1 MKKVKL
7 VVFIIILLVLIFD
20 TNLCFAQDELKV
32 GRRRITTLRFT
43 TTEPKVK
50 WKIEDS
56 SIAEI
61 ISTGHMGITIGSYF
75 KGEQYAKVIGIK
87 TGTTIIKAYN
97 ESGKLLQQGTLIVEE
112 IKTDIS
118 KCEIPY
124 IKDQEFTG
132 DKIEP
137 YIEITGENGIKL
149 EQNIDYNLSYENNI
163 EEGTAKVII
172 TGIDTYTGKVERTFN
187 IKVTQQPEPEEP
199 EPEEPEP
206 ENPEPEEPE
215 PENPEP
221 ENPEELEKPNDNII
235 DNTNTTMSNTSQN
248 NTNINTSNE
257 NLYNENTSKNNISN
271 SKVNNSKDN
280 TIAPTILPKARFIK
294 YYCNTNNI
302 CTNIKYNFL

>member
-7 VVFIIILLVLIFD
+7 VVFIIILLALIFD
-20 TNLCFAQDELKV
+20 TNLCFAQNELKV
-32 GRRRITTLRFT
+32 GRRRITTISFE

-50 WKIEDS
+50 WEIEDS

-61 ISTGHMGITIGSYF
+61 ISIGNSGITVGSYF
-75 KGEQYAKVIGIK
+75 KGSQYAKVRGIK

-124 IKDQEFTG
+124 ITDQEFTG

-187 IKVTQQPEPEEP
+187 IKVTQQPE
-199 EPEEPEP
+199 EPEEPE
-206 ENPEPEEPE
+206 
-215 PENPEP
+215 EP
-221 ENPEELEKPNDNII
+221 ENPEEPEKPNDNII
-235 DNTNTTMSNTSQN
+235 DNTNTTMNNTNQN
-248 NTNINTSNE
+248 NANINTSNE
-257 NLYNENTSKNNISN
+257 NLYNENTIKNNISN
-271 SKVNNSKDN
+271 SIVNNSKDK
-280 TIAPTILPKARFIK
+280 TIAPTKLPKARFNK
-294 YYCNTNNI
+294 YYNTNNNI

>member
-7 VVFIIILLVLIFD
+7 VVFIIILLALIFD
-20 TNLCFAQDELKV
+20 TNLCFAQNELKV
-32 GRRRITTLRFT
+32 GRRRITTISFE

-50 WKIEDS
+50 WEIEDS

-61 ISTGHMGITIGSYF
+61 ISIGNSGITVGSYF
-75 KGEQYAKVIGIK
+75 KGSQYAKVRGIK

-124 IKDQEFTG
+124 ITDQEFTG

-187 IKVTQQPEPEEP
+187 IKATQQPEPEEP
-199 EPEEPEP
+199 E
-206 ENPEPEEPE
+206 
-215 PENPEP
+215 EP
-221 ENPEELEKPNDNII
+221 ENPEEPEKPNDNII
-235 DNTNTTMSNTSQN
+235 DNTNTTMNNTNQN
-248 NTNINTSNE
+248 NANINTSNE
-257 NLYNENTSKNNISN
+257 NLYNENASKNNISN
-271 SKVNNSKDN
+271 SKVNNSKDK
-280 TIAPTILPKARFIK
+280 TIAPTKLPKARFIK
-294 YYCNTNNI
+294 YHNTTNNI
-302 CTNIKYNFL
+302 CINIKYNFL

>member
-7 VVFIIILLVLIFD
+7 VVFIIILLALIFD
-20 TNLCFAQDELKV
+20 TNLCFAQNELKV
-32 GRRRITTLRFT
+32 GRRRITTISFE

-50 WKIEDS
+50 WEIEDS

-61 ISTGHMGITIGSYF
+61 ISIGNSGITVGSYF
-75 KGEQYAKVIGIK
+75 KGSQYAKVRGIK

-124 IKDQEFTG
+124 ITDQEFTG

-187 IKVTQQPEPEEP
+187 IKATQQPEPEEP
-199 EPEEPEP
+199 E
-206 ENPEPEEPE
+206 
-215 PENPEP
+215 EP
-221 ENPEELEKPNDNII
+221 ENPEEPEKPNDNII
-235 DNTNTTMSNTSQN
+235 DNTNTTMNNTNQN
-248 NTNINTSNE
+248 NANINTSNE

-271 SKVNNSKDN
+271 SKVNNSKDK
-280 TIAPTILPKARFIK
+280 TIAPTKLPKARFNK
-294 YYCNTNNI
+294 YYNTNNNI
-302 CTNIKYNFL
+302 CINIKYNFL

>member
-7 VVFIIILLVLIFD
+7 VVFIIILVALIFD
-20 TNLCFAQDELKV
+20 TNLCFAQNEFKV
-32 GRRRITTLRFT
+32 GRRRITTLAFE

-50 WKIEDS
+50 WEIEDS

-61 ISTGHMGITIGSYF
+61 ISIGNSGITVGSYF
-75 KGEQYAKVIGIK
+75 KGSQYAEFRGIK

-97 ESGKLLQQGTLIVEE
+97 ESGKLLQQATLIVEE

-124 IKDQEFTG
+124 ITDQEFTG

-187 IKVTQQPEPEEP
+187 IKVTQQPE
-199 EPEEPEP
+199 EPEEPEQP
-206 ENPEPEEPE
+206 EEPEEPE
-215 PENPEP
+215 E
-221 ENPEELEKPNDNII
+221 PNDNII
-235 DNTNTTMSNTSQN
+235 DNTNTTMNNTNQN
-248 NTNINTSNE
+248 NANINTSNE
-257 NLYNENTSKNNISN
+257 NIYNENTSKNNISN
-271 SKVNNSKDN
+271 SIVNNSKDK
-280 TIAPTILPKARFIK
+280 TVAPTKLPKARFNK
-294 YYCNTNNI
+294 YYNTNNNI
-302 CTNIKYNFL
+302 CINIKYNFL

>member
-7 VVFIIILLVLIFD
+7 VVFIIILVALIFD
-20 TNLCFAQDELKV
+20 TNLCFAQNEFKV
-32 GRRRITTLRFT
+32 GRRRITTISFE
-43 TTEPKVK
+43 TTEPKKVK
-50 WKIEDS
+50 WEIEDS

-61 ISTGHMGITIGSYF
+61 ISIGNSGITVGSYF
-75 KGEQYAKVIGIK
+75 KGSQYAKVRGIK
-87 TGTTIIKAYN
+87 TGTTIIKVYN

-124 IKDQEFTG
+124 ITDQEFTG

-187 IKVTQQPEPEEP
+187 IKVTQQPE
-199 EPEEPEP
+199 
-206 ENPEPEEPE
+206 
-215 PENPEP
+215 EP
-221 ENPEELEKPNDNII
+221 ENPEEPEKPENPEEPEKPENPEEPEKPNDNII
-235 DNTNTTMSNTSQN
+235 DNTNTTMNNTNQN
-248 NTNINTSNE
+248 NANINTSNE

-271 SKVNNSKDN
+271 SIVNNSKDK
-280 TIAPTILPKARFIK
+280 TVAPTKLPKARIIK
-294 YYCNTNNI
+294 YHNTTNNI
-302 CTNIKYNFL
+302 CINIKYNFL

>member
-7 VVFIIILLVLIFD
+7 VVFIIILLALIFD
-20 TNLCFAQDELKV
+20 TNLCFAQNELKV

-50 WKIEDS
+50 WEIEDS

-199 EPEEPEP
+199 EPE
-206 ENPEPEEPE
+206 NPEPEEPE
-215 PENPEP
+215 EP
-221 ENPEELEKPNDNII
+221 ENPEEPEKPNDNII
-235 DNTNTTMSNTSQN
+235 DNTNTTMNNTNQN
-248 NTNINTSNE
+248 NANINTSNE
-257 NLYNENTSKNNISN
+257 NLYNENASKNNISN
-271 SKVNNSKDN
+271 SKVNNSKDK
-280 TIAPTILPKARFIK
+280 TIAPTKLPKARFIK
-294 YYCNTNNI
+294 YHNTTNNI
-302 CTNIKYNFL
+302 CINIKYNFL

>member
-7 VVFIIILLVLIFD
+7 VVFIIILLALIFD
-20 TNLCFAQDELKV
+20 TNLCFAQNELKV
-32 GRRRITTLRFT
+32 GRRRITTISFE

-50 WKIEDS
+50 WEIEDS

-61 ISTGHMGITIGSYF
+61 ISIGNSGITVGSYF
-75 KGEQYAKVIGIK
+75 KGSQYAKVRGIK

-124 IKDQEFTG
+124 ITDQEFTG

-187 IKVTQQPEPEEP
+187 IKVTQQPEEP
-199 EPEEPEP
+199 E
-206 ENPEPEEPE
+206 
-215 PENPEP
+215 EP
-221 ENPEELEKPNDNII
+221 ENPEEPEKPNDNII
-235 DNTNTTMSNTSQN
+235 DNTNTTMNNTNQN
-248 NTNINTSNE
+248 NANINTSNE
-257 NLYNENTSKNNISN
+257 NLYNENTIKNNISN
-271 SKVNNSKDN
+271 SIVNNSKDK
-280 TIAPTILPKARFIK
+280 TIAPTKLPKARFNK
-294 YYCNTNNI
+294 YYNTNNNI

>member
-7 VVFIIILLVLIFD
+7 VVFIIILLALIFD
-20 TNLCFAQDELKV
+20 TNLCFAQNELKV
-32 GRRRITTLRFT
+32 GRRRITTISFE

-50 WKIEDS
+50 WEIEDS

-61 ISTGHMGITIGSYF
+61 ISIGNSGITVGSYF
-75 KGEQYAKVIGIK
+75 KGSQYAKVRGIK

-124 IKDQEFTG
+124 ITDQEFTG

-172 TGIDTYTGKVERTFN
+172 TGIDTYTGKVERTFD
-187 IKVTQQPEPEEP
+187 IKATQQPEPEEP
-199 EPEEPEP
+199 E
-206 ENPEPEEPE
+206 
-215 PENPEP
+215 EP
-221 ENPEELEKPNDNII
+221 ENPEEPEKPNDNII
-235 DNTNTTMSNTSQN
+235 DNTNTTMNNTNQN
-248 NTNINTSNE
+248 NANINTSNE

-271 SKVNNSKDN
+271 SKVNNSKDK
-280 TIAPTILPKARFIK
+280 TIAPTKLPKARFNK
-294 YYCNTNNI
+294 YYNTNNNI
-302 CTNIKYNFL
+302 CINIKYNFL

>member
-7 VVFIIILLVLIFD
+7 VVFIIILVALIFD
-20 TNLCFAQDELKV
+20 TNLCFAQNEFKV

-50 WKIEDS
+50 WEIEDS

-124 IKDQEFTG
+124 ITDQEFTG

-199 EPEEPEP
+199 EPE
-206 ENPEPEEPE
+206 NPEPEEPE
-215 PENPEP
+215 EP
-221 ENPEELEKPNDNII
+221 ENPEEPEKPNDNII
-235 DNTNTTMSNTSQN
+235 DNTNTTMNNTNQN
-248 NTNINTSNE
+248 NANINTSNE

-271 SKVNNSKDN
+271 SKVNNSKDK
-280 TIAPTILPKARFIK
+280 TIAPTKLPKARFIK
-294 YYCNTNNI
+294 YHNTTNNI
-302 CTNIKYNFL
+302 CINIKYNFL

>member
-7 VVFIIILLVLIFD
+7 VVFIIILLALIFD
-20 TNLCFAQDELKV
+20 TNLCFAQNELKV
-32 GRRRITTLRFT
+32 GRRRITTISFE

-50 WKIEDS
+50 WEIEDS

-61 ISTGHMGITIGSYF
+61 ISIGNSGITVGSYF
-75 KGEQYAKVIGIK
+75 KGSQYAKVRGIK

-124 IKDQEFTG
+124 ITDQEFTG

-187 IKVTQQPEPEEP
+187 IKATQQPEPEEP
-199 EPEEPEP
+199 E
-206 ENPEPEEPE
+206 
-215 PENPEP
+215 EP
-221 ENPEELEKPNDNII
+221 ENPEEPEKPNDNII
-235 DNTNTTMSNTSQN
+235 DNTNTTMNNTNQN
-248 NTNINTSNE
+248 NANINTSNE

-271 SKVNNSKDN
+271 SKVNNSKDK
-280 TIAPTILPKARFIK
+280 TIAPTKLPKARFIK
-294 YYCNTNNI
+294 YHNTTNNI
-302 CTNIKYNFL
+302 CINIKYNFL

>member
-7 VVFIIILLVLIFD
+7 VVFIIILLALIFD
-20 TNLCFAQDELKV
+20 TNLCFAQNELKV
-32 GRRRITTLRFT
+32 GRRRITTISFE

-50 WKIEDS
+50 WEIEDS

-61 ISTGHMGITIGSYF
+61 ISIGNSGITVGSYF
-75 KGEQYAKVIGIK
+75 KGSQYAKVRGIK

-124 IKDQEFTG
+124 ITDQEFTG

-149 EQNIDYNLSYENNI
+149 EQNIDYNFSYENNI

-187 IKVTQQPEPEEP
+187 IKATQQPEPEEP
-199 EPEEPEP
+199 E
-206 ENPEPEEPE
+206 
-215 PENPEP
+215 EP
-221 ENPEELEKPNDNII
+221 ENPEEPEKPNDNII
-235 DNTNTTMSNTSQN
+235 DNTNTTMNNTNQN
-248 NTNINTSNE
+248 NANINTSNE

-271 SKVNNSKDN
+271 SKVNNSKDK
-280 TIAPTILPKARFIK
+280 TIAPTKLPKARFIK
-294 YYCNTNNI
+294 YHNTTNNI
-302 CTNIKYNFL
+302 CINIKYNFL

>member
-7 VVFIIILLVLIFD
+7 VVFIIILLALIFD
-20 TNLCFAQDELKV
+20 TNLCFAQNELKV
-32 GRRRITTLRFT
+32 GRRRITTISFE

-50 WKIEDS
+50 WEIEDS

-61 ISTGHMGITIGSYF
+61 ISIGNSGITVGSYF
-75 KGEQYAKVIGIK
+75 KGSQYAKVRGIK

-124 IKDQEFTG
+124 ITDQEFTG

-187 IKVTQQPEPEEP
+187 IKVTQQPEEP
-199 EPEEPEP
+199 E
-206 ENPEPEEPE
+206 
-215 PENPEP
+215 EP
-221 ENPEELEKPNDNII
+221 ENPEEPEKPNDNII
-235 DNTNTTMSNTSQN
+235 DNTNTTMNNTNQN
-248 NTNINTSNE
+248 NANINTSNE

-271 SKVNNSKDN
+271 SKVNNSKDK
-280 TIAPTILPKARFIK
+280 TIAPTKLPKARFNK
-294 YYCNTNNI
+294 YYNTNNNI
-302 CTNIKYNFL
+302 CINIKYNFL

>member
-7 VVFIIILLVLIFD
+7 VVFIIILLALIFD
-20 TNLCFAQDELKV
+20 TNLCFAQNELKV
-32 GRRRITTLRFT
+32 GRRRITTISFE

-50 WKIEDS
+50 WEIEDS

-61 ISTGHMGITIGSYF
+61 ISIGNSGITVGSYF
-75 KGEQYAKVIGIK
+75 KGSQYAKVRGIK

-97 ESGKLLQQGTLIVEE
+97 ESGKLLQQGTIIVEE

-124 IKDQEFTG
+124 ITDQEFTG

-187 IKVTQQPEPEEP
+187 IKVTQQPEEP
-199 EPEEPEP
+199 E
-206 ENPEPEEPE
+206 
-215 PENPEP
+215 EP
-221 ENPEELEKPNDNII
+221 ENPEEPEKPNDNII
-235 DNTNTTMSNTSQN
+235 DNTNTTMNNTNQN
-248 NTNINTSNE
+248 NANINTSNE
-257 NLYNENTSKNNISN
+257 NLYNENTIKNNISN
-271 SKVNNSKDN
+271 SIVNNSKDK
-280 TIAPTILPKARFIK
+280 TIAPTKLPKARFNK
-294 YYCNTNNI
+294 YYNTNNNI

>member
-7 VVFIIILLVLIFD
+7 VVFIIILLALIFD
-20 TNLCFAQDELKV
+20 TNLCFAQNELKV
-32 GRRRITTLRFT
+32 GRRRITTISFE

-50 WKIEDS
+50 WEIEDS

-61 ISTGHMGITIGSYF
+61 ISIGNSGITVGSYF
-75 KGEQYAKVIGIK
+75 KGSQYAKVRGIK

-124 IKDQEFTG
+124 ITDQEFTG

-187 IKVTQQPEPEEP
+187 IKATQQPEPEEP
-199 EPEEPEP
+199 EEP
-206 ENPEPEEPE
+206 ENSEEP
-215 PENPEP
+215 
-221 ENPEELEKPNDNII
+221 EKPNDNII
-235 DNTNTTMSNTSQN
+235 DNTNTTMNNTNQN
-248 NTNINTSNE
+248 NANINTSNE

-271 SKVNNSKDN
+271 SKVNNSKDK
-280 TIAPTILPKARFIK
+280 TIAPTKLPKARFIK
-294 YYCNTNNI
+294 YHNTTNNI
-302 CTNIKYNFL
+302 CINIKYNFL

>member
-7 VVFIIILLVLIFD
+7 VVFIIILLALIFD
-20 TNLCFAQDELKV
+20 TNLCFAQNELKV
-32 GRRRITTLRFT
+32 GRRRITTISFE

-50 WKIEDS
+50 WEIEDS

-61 ISTGHMGITIGSYF
+61 ISIGNSGITVGSYF
-75 KGEQYAKVIGIK
+75 KGSQYAKVRGIK

-124 IKDQEFTG
+124 ITDQEFTG

-187 IKVTQQPEPEEP
+187 IKATQQPEPEEP
-199 EPEEPEP
+199 E
-206 ENPEPEEPE
+206 
-215 PENPEP
+215 EP
-221 ENPEELEKPNDNII
+221 ENPEEPEKPNDNII
-235 DNTNTTMSNTSQN
+235 DNTNTTMNNTNQN
-248 NTNINTSNE
+248 NANINTSNE

-271 SKVNNSKDN
+271 S
-280 TIAPTILPKARFIK
+280 
-294 YYCNTNNI
+294 
-302 CTNIKYNFL
+302 

>member
-7 VVFIIILLVLIFD
+7 VVFIIILVALIFD
-20 TNLCFAQDELKV
+20 TNLCFAQNEFKV

-50 WKIEDS
+50 WEIEDS

-75 KGEQYAKVIGIK
+75 KGSQYAEFRGIK

-97 ESGKLLQQGTLIVEE
+97 ESGKLLQQATLIVEE

-124 IKDQEFTG
+124 ITDQEFTG

-199 EPEEPEP
+199 EPE
-206 ENPEPEEPE
+206 NPEPEEPE
-215 PENPEP
+215 EP
-221 ENPEELEKPNDNII
+221 ENPEEPEKPNDNII
-235 DNTNTTMSNTSQN
+235 DNTNTTMNNTNQN
-248 NTNINTSNE
+248 NANINTSNE
-257 NLYNENTSKNNISN
+257 NLYNENASKNNISN
-271 SKVNNSKDN
+271 SKVNNSKDK
-280 TIAPTILPKARFIK
+280 TIAPTKLPKARFIK
-294 YYCNTNNI
+294 YHNTTNNI
-302 CTNIKYNFL
+302 CINIKYNFL

>member
-7 VVFIIILLVLIFD
+7 VVFIIILLALIFD
-20 TNLCFAQDELKV
+20 TNLCFAQNELKV
-32 GRRRITTLRFT
+32 GRRRITTISFE

-50 WKIEDS
+50 WEIEDS

-61 ISTGHMGITIGSYF
+61 ISIGNSGITVGSYF
-75 KGEQYAKVIGIK
+75 KGSQYAKVRGIK

-124 IKDQEFTG
+124 ITDQEFTG

-172 TGIDTYTGKVERTFN
+172 TGIDTYTGKVERTFD
-187 IKVTQQPEPEEP
+187 IKATQQPEPEEP
-199 EPEEPEP
+199 E
-206 ENPEPEEPE
+206 
-215 PENPEP
+215 EP
-221 ENPEELEKPNDNII
+221 ENPEEPEKPNDNII
-235 DNTNTTMSNTSQN
+235 DNTNTTMNNTNQN
-248 NTNINTSNE
+248 NANINTSNE

-271 SKVNNSKDN
+271 SKVNNSKDK
-280 TIAPTILPKARFIK
+280 TIAPTKLPKARFIK
-294 YYCNTNNI
+294 YHNTTNNI
-302 CTNIKYNFL
+302 CINIKYNFL

>member
-7 VVFIIILLVLIFD
+7 VVFIIILLALIFD
-20 TNLCFAQDELKV
+20 TNLCFAQNELKV

-50 WKIEDS
+50 WEIEDS

-61 ISTGHMGITIGSYF
+61 ISTGYTGITIGSYF

-199 EPEEPEP
+199 EPEEPE
-206 ENPEPEEPE
+206 
-215 PENPEP
+215 
-221 ENPEELEKPNDNII
+221 NPEELEKPNDNII

-271 SKVNNSKDN
+271 SKVNNSKDK
-280 TIAPTILPKARFIK
+280 TIAPTKLPKARFNK
-294 YYCNTNNI
+294 YYNTNNNI
-302 CTNIKYNFL
+302 CINIKYNFL

>member
-7 VVFIIILLVLIFD
+7 VVFIIILLALIFD
-20 TNLCFAQDELKV
+20 TNLCFAQNELKV
-32 GRRRITTLRFT
+32 GRRRITTISFE

-50 WKIEDS
+50 WEIEDS

-61 ISTGHMGITIGSYF
+61 ISIGNSGITVGSYF
-75 KGEQYAKVIGIK
+75 KGSQYAKVRGIK

-124 IKDQEFTG
+124 ITDQEFTG

-187 IKVTQQPEPEEP
+187 IKATQQPEPEDP
-199 EPEEPEP
+199 E
-206 ENPEPEEPE
+206 
-215 PENPEP
+215 EP
-221 ENPEELEKPNDNII
+221 ENPEEPEKPNDNII
-235 DNTNTTMSNTSQN
+235 DNTNTTMNNTNQN
-248 NTNINTSNE
+248 NANINTSNE

-271 SKVNNSKDN
+271 SKVNNSKDK
-280 TIAPTILPKARFIK
+280 TIAPTKLPKARFIK
-294 YYCNTNNI
+294 YHNTTNNI
-302 CTNIKYNFL
+302 CINIKYNFL

>member
-7 VVFIIILLVLIFD
+7 VVFIIILVALIFD
-20 TNLCFAQDELKV
+20 TNLCFAQNEFKV

-50 WKIEDS
+50 WEIEDS

-75 KGEQYAKVIGIK
+75 KGSQYAEFRGIK

-97 ESGKLLQQGTLIVEE
+97 ESGKLLQQATLIVEE

-124 IKDQEFTG
+124 ITDQEFTG

-187 IKVTQQPEPEEP
+187 IKVTQQPEPEE
-199 EPEEPEP
+199 
-206 ENPEPEEPE
+206 PEPEEPE

>member
-7 VVFIIILLVLIFD
+7 VVFIIILLALIFD
-20 TNLCFAQDELKV
+20 TNLCFAQNELKV

-50 WKIEDS
+50 WEIEDS

-61 ISTGHMGITIGSYF
+61 ISTGYTGITIGSYF

-199 EPEEPEP
+199 EPE
-206 ENPEPEEPE
+206 NPEPEEPE
-215 PENPEP
+215 
-221 ENPEELEKPNDNII
+221 NPEEPEKPNDNII
-235 DNTNTTMSNTSQN
+235 DNTNTTMNNTNQN
-248 NTNINTSNE
+248 NANINTSNE

-271 SKVNNSKDN
+271 SKVNNSKDK
-280 TIAPTILPKARFIK
+280 TIAPTKLPKARFIK
-294 YYCNTNNI
+294 YHNTTNNI
-302 CTNIKYNFL
+302 CINIKYNFL

>member
-7 VVFIIILLVLIFD
+7 VVFIIILVALIFD
-20 TNLCFAQDELKV
+20 TNLCFAQNEFKV
-32 GRRRITTLRFT
+32 GRRRITTISFE
-43 TTEPKVK
+43 TTEPKKVK
-50 WKIEDS
+50 WEIEDS

-61 ISTGHMGITIGSYF
+61 ISIGNSGITVGSYF
-75 KGEQYAKVIGIK
+75 KGSQYAKVRGIK
-87 TGTTIIKAYN
+87 TGTTIIKVYN

-124 IKDQEFTG
+124 ITDQEFTG

-187 IKVTQQPEPEEP
+187 IKVTQQPE
-199 EPEEPEP
+199 
-206 ENPEPEEPE
+206 
-215 PENPEP
+215 EP
-221 ENPEELEKPNDNII
+221 ENPEEPEKPENPEEPEKPNDNII
-235 DNTNTTMSNTSQN
+235 DNTNTTMNNTNQN
-248 NTNINTSNE
+248 NANINTSNE

-271 SKVNNSKDN
+271 SIVNNSKDK
-280 TIAPTILPKARFIK
+280 TVAPTKLPKARIIK
-294 YYCNTNNI
+294 YHNTTNNI
-302 CTNIKYNFL
+302 CINIKYNFL